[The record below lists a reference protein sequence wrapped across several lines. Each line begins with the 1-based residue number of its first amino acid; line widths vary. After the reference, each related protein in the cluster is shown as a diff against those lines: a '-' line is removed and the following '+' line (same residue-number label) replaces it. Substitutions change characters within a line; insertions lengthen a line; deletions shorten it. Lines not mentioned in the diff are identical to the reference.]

1 MKLLFLHTIAGLT
14 HVDLTSNLTSL
25 DLTSELTTRPVCV
38 GECVCVCACNNC
50 IDVKLLPSIL
60 FYSQRAQ
67 V

>member
-38 GECVCVCACNNC
+38 GECVCVR
-50 IDVKLLPSIL
+50 VTT
-60 FYSQRAQ
+60 